1 MKVVGTVYYPTPE
14 EAQTIVD
21 FLGCMLLVMEKHDRY
36 FVDKNN
42 LKNVQLY
49 NMIAAEGTGK

>member
-1 MKVVGTVYYPTPE
+1 MKVIGTNYYPTPE

-21 FLGCMLLVMEKHDRY
+21 FLGAILLVMEECGRP
-36 FVDKNN
+36 FLDKNN

-49 NMIAAEGTGK
+49 NMIAAEGPGK